1 MEPQGSPILGPVV
14 LDVCGQRGEGADQE
28 EALAGPGPEAGLGC
42 FLRQPPR
49 VPALPWALPGC

>member
-1 MEPQGSPILGPVV
+1 MGPVV